1 MTKRQ
6 LGLLL
11 ILLGSAAVV
20 ALLAID
26 WLQAGNYQGIGPV
39 QRVALIGGGAA
50 ILVGLSLLPLG
61 DRPA

>member
-6 LGLLL
+6 LGIL
-11 ILLGSAAVV
+11 ITAVSLAAIVGLLGID
-20 ALLAID
+20 LLG
-26 WLQAGNYQGIGPV
+26 AGQHQGIGPA
-39 QRVALIGGGAA
+39 QRLALLAAGGG